1 MRLFITKIRN
11 DDSLQAGGGEGGGW
25 GVGGSKR
32 DFFLLELREISYL
45 RGPLPLGLGSVEC
58 RHPIIIHGLL
68 LR

>member
-1 MRLFITKIRN
+1 MRLFITTIRN
-11 DDSLQAGGGEGGGW
+11 DDSLQAGGGEGGGVGW
-25 GVGGSKR
+25 GVAKGI
-32 DFFLLELREISYL
+32 FFLLELREISYL